1 MKLAWYF
8 SKVNPRFKNR
18 EATQGEF
25 FANDTELRAFVREA
39 VQNSLDARRPG
50 YTGPVSV
57 RIFVSGSK
65 SALSID
71 ASKRYFKGGWD
82 HFHAE
87 GSGLRDAPVR
97 ADNCHFI
104 TYEDS
109 GTTGLTGDVNQ
120 YHEVA
125 DVRNPFYYFFRAEGQ
140 SNKTESGRG
149 RWGLGK
155 FVFPRCSRIRSFF
168 GVTVRYD
175 DRQRLLVGQSIL
187 RSHNIDDK
195 SFTPDGWFGE
205 KPVKDEAAAPVDDQ
219 EFIEQFAEDFCL
231 ERRHDP
237 GLSIV
242 VPFCDERWTPAAV
255 VDAVVQD
262 YFYPILKEDLVV
274 TVEDADTQSVLNAHT
289 LVSVVGQCSDSI
301 REMIQPMLN
310 LTQWALQQNNEPGGV
325 NPKINPTHARNS
337 LIVLS
342 SFAGKATRWNR
353 KAIDDTLFEDMRTTL
368 QNKGRIAVR
377 IPTLVQYK
385 DGLSKRTH
393 FDAFIERA
401 EASPQKRPMFIRDGI
416 VISDVPTR
424 LMRDVYA
431 IVAIDDAPLTS
442 FLGDAENP
450 AHTEWSEETSHFKG
464 KYVNGA
470 ATLRFIRNAVS
481 DLCQMLA
488 EAADDD
494 DPDLLLDVFSVGTG
508 HDQTGRQVEFS
519 SMTSKSSSS
528 TKEWM
533 KILNAKPRKPK
544 TFRLSSRQ
552 GGFRLGSRSDAVDP
566 SQPIEVLVAYDRRG
580 GNPLRKY
587 SMTDFQLDKDPIR
600 IEAKNAL
607 IEIRDPNQLMVYPVS
622 DEFSVVVTGFD
633 VNRDPF
639 LQARN
644 SQETNKAMK
653 ALHGQIAASAGSQ
666 HADSA
671 TAIAHRTVAEA

>member
-1 MKLAWYF
+1 MKLAWHF

-50 YTGPVSV
+50 YNGPVSV
-57 RIFVSGSK
+57 RIFVSGDK
-65 SALSID
+65 SALSTD
-71 ASKRYFKGGWD
+71 AAKRYFKGGWD

-87 GSGLRDAPVR
+87 GSGLRDSPSR
-97 ADNCHFI
+97 DEHCCFI

-125 DVRNPFYYFFRAEGQ
+125 GVRNPFYYFFRAEGQ

-168 GVTVRYD
+168 GVTVRHD
-175 DRQRLLVGQSIL
+175 DSQRLLVGQSIL
-187 RSHNIDDK
+187 RSHNIEDK
-195 SFTPDGWFGE
+195 SFTPDGWFGA
-205 KPVKDEAAAPVDDQ
+205 KPEKDEAAAPVDDQ
-219 EFIEQFAEDFCL
+219 DFIRQFAEDFCL
-231 ERRHDP
+231 ERGHDP

-255 VDAVVQD
+255 VDAIVQD

-274 TVEDADTQSVLNAHT
+274 TVEDADTQTVLNALSLAT
-289 LVSVVGQCSDSI
+289 VVSESADAI
-301 REMIQPMLN
+301 RELIQPLLN
-310 LTQWALQQNNEPGGV
+310 LTQWALHRDDEG
-325 NPKINPTHARNS
+325 S
-337 LIVLS
+337 MIVLS
-342 SFAGKATRWNR
+342 SFAGKATKWSR
-353 KAIDDTLFEDMRTTL
+353 KAIDDRLFEEMRKTL
-368 QNKGRIAVR
+368 NEKGRIAVR
-377 IPTLVQYK
+377 IPALVQYRN
-385 DGLSKRTH
+385 GLSKRTQ
-393 FDAFIERA
+393 FDAYIERA
-401 EASPQKRPMFIRDGI
+401 EGSPQKRPMFIRDGI
-416 VISDVPTR
+416 VISDVRSR

-431 IVAIDDAPLTS
+431 IVAIDDAPLTG

-494 DPDLLLDVFSVGTG
+494 DPELLLDVFSVGTG
-508 HDQTGRQVEFS
+508 HDQPGRPVEFS
-519 SMTSKSSSS
+519 SMTNKGSGAAMDRLKVLS
-528 TKEWM
+528 
-533 KILNAKPRKPK
+533 AKPRRQKS
-544 TFRLSSRQ
+544 FRLSSRQ
-552 GGFRLGSRSDAVDP
+552 GGFRVGSQSDVVEP
-566 SQPIEVLVAYDRRG
+566 RRPVEVLVAYDRRG
-580 GNPLRKY
+580 GSPLKKY
-587 SMTDFQLDKDPIR
+587 STADFCLDQEPIR
-600 IEAKNAL
+600 IESRNAKT
-607 IEIRDPNQLMVYPVS
+607 EIRNGNHLLIYPLA

-633 VNRDPF
+633 GNRDLF

-644 SQETNKAMK
+644 SQQAGKVKAATNTPRLQDA
-653 ALHGQIAASAGSQ
+653 
-666 HADSA
+666 HA
-671 TAIAHRTVAEA
+671 

>member
-1 MKLAWYF
+1 MKLAWHF

-71 ASKRYFKGGWD
+71 GSKRYFKGGWD

-87 GSGLRDAPVR
+87 GSGLRDSPGR
-97 ADNCHFI
+97 DDNCCFI

-125 DVRNPFYYFFRAEGQ
+125 GVRNPFYYFFRAEGQ

-168 GVTVRYD
+168 GVTVRHD

-187 RSHNIDDK
+187 RSHNIEDK

-205 KPVKDEAAAPVDDQ
+205 KPDKDEAAAPVDDQ
-219 EFIEQFAEDFCL
+219 DFIQQFAEDFCL
-231 ERRHDP
+231 ERGHDP

-242 VPFCDERWTPAAV
+242 VPFCDERWTSAAV
-255 VDAVVQD
+255 VDAIVQD

-274 TVEDADTQSVLNAHT
+274 TVEDADTQTVLNAQSLAT
-289 LVSVVGQCSDSI
+289 VVSESADVI
-301 REMIQPMLN
+301 RELIQPLLK
-310 LTQWALQQNNEPGGV
+310 LTQWALHRDDE
-325 NPKINPTHARNS
+325 KS

-342 SFAGKATRWNR
+342 SFAGKATKWNR
-353 KAIDDTLFEDMRTTL
+353 KAIDDRLFEDMRKAL
-368 QNKGRIAVR
+368 QDEGRIAVR
-377 IPTLVQYK
+377 IPALVQYK
-385 DGLSKRTH
+385 NGLSKRTQ

-401 EASPQKRPMFIRDGI
+401 EGSPQKRPMFIRDGI
-416 VISDVPTR
+416 VISDVRSR

-431 IVAIDDAPLTS
+431 IVAIDDAPLTG

-494 DPDLLLDVFSVGTG
+494 DPELLLDVFSVGTG
-508 HDQTGRQVEFS
+508 HDQPGMPVEFS
-519 SMTSKSSSS
+519 SMTNKGGGAAKNRLKVLS
-528 TKEWM
+528 
-533 KILNAKPRKPK
+533 AKPRRQKS
-544 TFRLSSRQ
+544 FRLSSRQ
-552 GGFRLGSRSDAVDP
+552 GGFRVGSLSDVVEP
-566 SQPIEVLVAYDRRG
+566 RRPVEVLVAYDRRG
-580 GNPLRKY
+580 GSPLKKY
-587 SMTDFQLDKDPIR
+587 STEDFRLDQNPIR
-600 IEAKNAL
+600 IESRNATT
-607 IEIRDPNQLMVYPVS
+607 EIRDANHLLIYPLA

-633 VNRDPF
+633 VNRDLF

-644 SQETNKAMK
+644 SPQSNKVTK
-653 ALHGQIAASAGSQ
+653 ATGKPQLQDA
-666 HADSA
+666 
-671 TAIAHRTVAEA
+671 

>member
-1 MKLAWYF
+1 MKLAWHF

-50 YTGPVSV
+50 CTGPVSV

-82 HFHAE
+82 HFHAD
-87 GSGLRDAPVR
+87 GSGLRDSPGR
-97 ADNCHFI
+97 DDNCCFI

-125 DVRNPFYYFFRAEGQ
+125 GVRNPFYYFFRAEGQ

-168 GVTVRYD
+168 GLTVRHD

-187 RSHNIDDK
+187 RSHNIEDK
-195 SFTPDGWFGE
+195 GFTPDGWFGE
-205 KPVKDEAAAPVDDQ
+205 KPDKDEAAAPVDDQ
-219 EFIEQFAEDFCL
+219 NFIQQFEEDFCL
-231 ERRHDP
+231 ERGYDP

-242 VPFCDERWTPAAV
+242 VPFCDERWTTAAV
-255 VDAVVQD
+255 VDAIVQD

-274 TVEDADTQSVLNAHT
+274 TVEDADTQTVLNALSLAT
-289 LVSVVGQCSDSI
+289 VVSECADAI
-301 REMIQPMLN
+301 RELIQPLLN
-310 LTQWALQQNNEPGGV
+310 LTQWALHRDDENA
-325 NPKINPTHARNS
+325 IM
-337 LIVLS
+337 VLCG
-342 SFAGKATRWNR
+342 FAGKGTKWNR
-353 KAIDDTLFEDMRTTL
+353 KSIDDTLFEEMRKAL
-368 QNKGRIAVR
+368 QEKGRIAVR
-377 IPTLVQYK
+377 IPALVQYK
-385 DGLSKRTH
+385 NGLSQRTQ
-393 FDAFIERA
+393 FDACIERA
-401 EASPQKRPMFIRDGI
+401 EGSPQKRPMFIRDGI
-416 VISDVPTR
+416 VISDVRCR

-431 IVAIDDAPLTS
+431 IVAIDDPPLTG

-450 AHTEWSEETSHFKG
+450 AHTEWSEESSHFKG

-494 DPDLLLDVFSVGTG
+494 DPEMLLDVFSVGTS
-508 HDQTGRQVEFS
+508 HDQPGMPVEFS
-519 SMTSKSSSS
+519 SMSSKRGGAAMDRL
-528 TKEWM
+528 KV
-533 KILNAKPRKPK
+533 LNAKPRKRK
-544 TFRLSSRQ
+544 SFRLSSRQ
-552 GGFRLGSRSDAVDP
+552 GGFRVGSLSDVVEP
-566 SQPIEVLVAYDRRG
+566 RRPVEVLVAYDRRG
-580 GNPLRKY
+580 GSPLKKY
-587 SMTDFQLDKDPIR
+587 SAADFRLDRDPIR
-600 IEAKNAL
+600 IESRNATT
-607 IEIRDPNQLMVYPVS
+607 EIRGSNHLLIYPLA
-622 DEFSVVVTGFD
+622 DKFSVVVTGFD
-633 VNRDPF
+633 VNRDLF
-639 LQARN
+639 VQARN
-644 SQETNKAMK
+644 SQESLKATN
-653 ALHGQIAASAGSQ
+653 
-666 HADSA
+666 A
-671 TAIAHRTVAEA
+671 TSTPQLQESHV

>member
-1 MKLAWYF
+1 MKLAWHF

-50 YTGPVSV
+50 YNGPVSV
-57 RIFVSGSK
+57 RIFVSGDK
-65 SALSID
+65 SALSTD
-71 ASKRYFKGGWD
+71 AAKRYFKGGWD
-82 HFHAE
+82 HFHAD
-87 GSGLRDAPVR
+87 GSGLRDSPSR
-97 ADNCHFI
+97 DEHCCFI

-125 DVRNPFYYFFRAEGQ
+125 GVRNPFYYFFRAEGQ

-168 GVTVRYD
+168 GVTVRHD
-175 DRQRLLVGQSIL
+175 DSQRLLVGQSIL
-187 RSHNIDDK
+187 RSHNIEDK
-195 SFTPDGWFGE
+195 SFTPDGWFGA
-205 KPVKDEAAAPVDDQ
+205 KPEKDEAAAPVDDQ
-219 EFIEQFAEDFCL
+219 DFIRQFAEDFCL
-231 ERRHDP
+231 ERGHDP

-255 VDAVVQD
+255 VDAIVQD

-274 TVEDADTQSVLNAHT
+274 TVEDADTQTVLNALSLAT
-289 LVSVVGQCSDSI
+289 VVSESADAI
-301 REMIQPMLN
+301 RELIQPLLN
-310 LTQWALQQNNEPGGV
+310 LTQWALHRDDEG
-325 NPKINPTHARNS
+325 S
-337 LIVLS
+337 MIVLS
-342 SFAGKATRWNR
+342 SFAGKATKWSR
-353 KAIDDTLFEDMRTTL
+353 KAIDDRLFEEMRKTL
-368 QNKGRIAVR
+368 NEKGRIAVR
-377 IPTLVQYK
+377 IPALVQYRN
-385 DGLSKRTH
+385 GLSKRTQ
-393 FDAFIERA
+393 FDAYIERA
-401 EASPQKRPMFIRDGI
+401 EGSPQKRPMFIRDGI
-416 VISDVPTR
+416 VISDVRSR

-431 IVAIDDAPLTS
+431 IVAIDDAPLTG

-494 DPDLLLDVFSVGTG
+494 DPELLLDVFSVGTG
-508 HDQTGRQVEFS
+508 HDQPGRPVEFS
-519 SMTSKSSSS
+519 SMTNKGSGAAMDRLKVLS
-528 TKEWM
+528 
-533 KILNAKPRKPK
+533 AKPRRQKS
-544 TFRLSSRQ
+544 FRLSSRQ
-552 GGFRLGSRSDAVDP
+552 GGFRVGSQSDVVEP
-566 SQPIEVLVAYDRRG
+566 RRPVEVLVAYDRRG
-580 GNPLRKY
+580 GSPLKKY
-587 SMTDFQLDKDPIR
+587 STADFCLDQEPIR
-600 IEAKNAL
+600 IESRNAKT
-607 IEIRDPNQLMVYPVS
+607 EIRNGNHLLIYPLA

-633 VNRDPF
+633 GNRDLF

-644 SQETNKAMK
+644 SQQAGKVKAATNTPRLQDA
-653 ALHGQIAASAGSQ
+653 
-666 HADSA
+666 HA
-671 TAIAHRTVAEA
+671 

>member
-1 MKLAWYF
+1 LIKGVWTPFINKSNMKLAWHF

-25 FANDTELRAFVREA
+25 FTNDTELRAFVREA
-39 VQNSLDARRPG
+39 IQNSLDARLPG

-65 SALSID
+65 SALSTE

-87 GSGLRDAPVR
+87 GSGLRDSPGR
-97 ADNCHFI
+97 DESCCFI

-109 GTTGLTGDVNQ
+109 GTTGLTGDVDQ
-120 YHEVA
+120 YHEVPG
-125 DVRNPFYYFFRAEGQ
+125 VRNPFYYFFRAEGQ

-168 GVTVRYD
+168 GVTVRHD
-175 DRQRLLVGQSIL
+175 DCQRLLVGQSIL
-187 RSHNIDDK
+187 RSHNIEDK

-205 KPVKDEAAAPVDDQ
+205 KPEKDEAAAPVDDQ
-219 EFIEQFAEDFCL
+219 DFIQQFAEDFCL
-231 ERRHDP
+231 ERGHDS

-255 VDAVVQD
+255 VDAIVQD

-274 TVEDADTQSVLNAHT
+274 TVEDADTQTVLNAQSLAT
-289 LVSVVGQCSDSI
+289 FVSESADVI
-301 REMIQPMLN
+301 RELIQPLLN
-310 LTQWALQQNNEPGGV
+310 LTQWALHRDDE
-325 NPKINPTHARNS
+325 KS

-342 SFAGKATRWNR
+342 SFAGKATKWSR
-353 KAIDDTLFEDMRTTL
+353 KAIDDRLFEDMRKTL
-368 QNKGRIAVR
+368 LEEGRIAVR
-377 IPTLVQYK
+377 IPALVQYRN
-385 DGLSKRTH
+385 GLSKSTQ
-393 FDAFIERA
+393 FDAYIERA
-401 EASPQKRPMFIRDGI
+401 EGSPQKRPMFIRDGI
-416 VISDVPTR
+416 VISDVRSR

-431 IVAIDDAPLTS
+431 IVAIDDAPLTG

-494 DPDLLLDVFSVGTG
+494 DPELLLDVFHVGTG
-508 HDQTGRQVEFS
+508 HDQPGMPVEFS
-519 SMTSKSSSS
+519 SMTNQGGGAAKDRL
-528 TKEWM
+528 KV
-533 KILNAKPRKPK
+533 LNAKPRKQK
-544 TFRLSSRQ
+544 SFRLSSRQ
-552 GGFRLGSRSDAVDP
+552 GGFRVGSLPDVVEPRRPV
-566 SQPIEVLVAYDRRG
+566 EVLVAYDRRG
-580 GNPLRKY
+580 GSPLKKFSTADFRLDQNP
-587 SMTDFQLDKDPIR
+587 IH
-600 IEAKNAL
+600 IESRNAI
-607 IEIRDPNQLMVYPVS
+607 IEIRDANHLLIYPLA
-622 DEFSVVVTGFD
+622 DEYSVVVTGFD
-633 VNRDPF
+633 LNRDLF

-644 SQETNKAMK
+644 CQQANNAMK
-653 ALHGQIAASAGSQ
+653 AASSPQLQAG
-666 HADSA
+666 HA
-671 TAIAHRTVAEA
+671 

>member
-1 MKLAWYF
+1 MKLAWHF

-39 VQNSLDARRPG
+39 VQNSLDARCPG
-50 YTGPVSV
+50 RTGPVFV

-65 SALSID
+65 SALSLD
-71 ASKRYFKGGWD
+71 TAKRYFRGGWD
-82 HFHAE
+82 HFQAV
-87 GSGLRDAPVR
+87 GSGLRDAPDR
-97 ADNCHFI
+97 TENCQFI
-104 TYEDS
+104 TYEDFS
-109 GTTGLTGDVNQ
+109 TTGLTGDIHQ
-120 YHEVA
+120 YHEVTG
-125 DVRNPFYYFFRAEGQ
+125 VRNSFYYFFRAEGQ

-168 GVTVRYD
+168 GVTVRHD
-175 DRQRLLVGQSIL
+175 DQRRLLVGQSIL
-187 RSHNIDDK
+187 RSHNIGEK
-195 SFTPDGWFGE
+195 SYTPDGWFGQKPE
-205 KPVKDEAAAPVDDQ
+205 KDTAAVPVEDP

-231 ERRHDP
+231 ERGRDP

-255 VDAVVQD
+255 VDAIVQD

-274 TVEDADTQSVLNAHT
+274 TVEDADTQTVLNT
-289 LVSVVGQCSDSI
+289 LTLATVVSECGDAI
-301 REMIQPMLN
+301 RESITPLLN
-310 LTQWALQQNNEPGGV
+310 LTQWAFQQQNEPGDV
-325 NPKINPTHARNS
+325 SFVAEAAHNVNS

-342 SFAGKATRWNR
+342 SFAGKATKWNR
-353 KAIDDTLFEDMRTTL
+353 KAIDDSLFDQLRSAL
-368 QNKGRIAVR
+368 HQNGRIAVR
-377 IPTLVQYK
+377 IPALVQYRN
-385 DGLSKRTH
+385 GLSTRTH

-401 EASPQKRPMFIRDGI
+401 EGSPQKRPMFIRDGI
-416 VISDVPTR
+416 VISDVRSR

-431 IVAIDDAPLTS
+431 IVAIDDVPLTG

-470 ATLRFIRNAVS
+470 VTLRFIRNAVS

-494 DPDLLLDVFSVGTG
+494 DPELLLDVFSVGTG
-508 HDQTGRQVEFS
+508 NNRPGMQVEFS
-519 SMTSKSSSS
+519 SMTSKGNRPINERLKMLSGS
-528 TKEWM
+528 
-533 KILNAKPRKPK
+533 PRRQK

-552 GGFRLGSRSDAVDP
+552 GGFRLGSRPDAVNP
-566 SQPIEVLVAYDRRG
+566 RQPVEVLVAYDRRG
-580 GNPLRKY
+580 GSPLRKY
-587 SMTDFQLDKDPIR
+587 SVTDFRLDQKPIR
-600 IEAKNAL
+600 IEVNNAR
-607 IEIRDPNQLMVYPVS
+607 IEIRDPNQLLVYPQT

-633 VNRDPF
+633 LNRDLF

-644 SQETNKAMK
+644 SPASRDTMEPAEM
-653 ALHGQIAASAGSQ
+653 QISVAG
-666 HADSA
+666 D
-671 TAIAHRTVAEA
+671 

>member
-1 MKLAWYF
+1 MKLAWHF

-50 YTGPVSV
+50 YSGPVSV

-71 ASKRYFKGGWD
+71 GAKRYFKGGWD

-87 GSGLRDAPVR
+87 GSGLRDAPGR
-97 ADNCHFI
+97 DEDCHFI

-109 GTTGLTGDVNQ
+109 GTTGLTGDVDQ

-125 DVRNPFYYFFRAEGQ
+125 GVRNPFYYFFRAEGQ

-168 GVTVRYD
+168 GVTVRHD

-187 RSHNIDDK
+187 RSHNIDDR
-195 SFTPDGWFGE
+195 SYTPDGWFGQ
-205 KPVKDEAAAPVDDQ
+205 KPDKDEAAAPVDDQ
-219 EFIEQFAEDFCL
+219 DFIQQFAEDFCL
-231 ERRHDP
+231 ERGHDP

-242 VPFCDERWTPAAV
+242 VPFCDGRWTPAAV
-255 VDAVVQD
+255 VDAIVQD

-274 TVEDADTQSVLNAHT
+274 TVEDADTQTVLNAQT
-289 LVSVVGQCSDSI
+289 LVTVVSESADVV
-301 REMIQPMLN
+301 REMIQPLLH
-310 LTQWALQQNNEPGGV
+310 LTQWALQQHGE
-325 NPKINPTHARNS
+325 NS

-342 SFAGKATRWNR
+342 SFAGKATSWNR
-353 KAIDDTLFEDMRTTL
+353 KAIEDGLFEGMKKAL
-368 QNKGRIAVR
+368 QENGRIAVR
-377 IPTLVQYK
+377 IPTLVQYQN
-385 DGLSKRTH
+385 GLSKRTQ
-393 FDAFIERA
+393 FDAYIERA
-401 EASPQKRPMFIRDGI
+401 EGSPQKRPMFIRDGI
-416 VISDVPTR
+416 VISDVRCR

-431 IVAIDDAPLTS
+431 IVAIDDAPLTG

-488 EAADDD
+488 EAGDGDDSE
-494 DPDLLLDVFSVGTG
+494 LLLDVFSVGTG
-508 HDQTGRQVEFS
+508 HDQRGLPVEFS
-519 SMTSKSSSS
+519 SMTSKNSSAALERL
-528 TKEWM
+528 KV
-533 KILNAKPRKPK
+533 LNAKPRRQKS
-544 TFRLSSRQ
+544 FRLTSRQ
-552 GGFRLGSRSDAVDP
+552 GGFRVGSRSDAVDP
-566 SQPIEVLVAYDRRG
+566 RQPVEVLVAYDRRG
-580 GNPLRKY
+580 GSPLKKY
-587 SMTDFQLDKDPIR
+587 STADFRLDHHPIR
-600 IEAKNAL
+600 IEAENAL
-607 IEIRDPNQLMVYPVS
+607 TEIHDGNQLFVYPLA
-622 DEFSVVVTGFD
+622 DDFSVVVTGFD
-633 VNRDPF
+633 INRDLF

-644 SQETNKAMK
+644 SQEREP
-653 ALHGQIAASAGSQ
+653 AAKPTPRPRLFDAP
-666 HADSA
+666 
-671 TAIAHRTVAEA
+671 V

>member
-1 MKLAWYF
+1 MKLTWHF

-50 YTGPVSV
+50 HTGPVSV

-71 ASKRYFKGGWD
+71 GSKRYFKGGWD

-87 GSGLRDAPVR
+87 GSGLRDSPGR
-97 ADNCHFI
+97 DDNCCFI

-125 DVRNPFYYFFRAEGQ
+125 GVRNPFYYFFRAEGQ

-168 GVTVRYD
+168 GVTVRHD

-187 RSHNIDDK
+187 RSHNIEDK

-205 KPVKDEAAAPVDDQ
+205 KPDKDEAAAPVDDQ
-219 EFIEQFAEDFCL
+219 DFIQQFAEDFCL
-231 ERRHDP
+231 ERGHDP

-242 VPFCDERWTPAAV
+242 VPFCDERWTSAAV
-255 VDAVVQD
+255 VDAIVQD

-274 TVEDADTQSVLNAHT
+274 TVEDADTQTVLNAQSLAT
-289 LVSVVGQCSDSI
+289 VVSESADVI
-301 REMIQPMLN
+301 RELIQPLLK
-310 LTQWALQQNNEPGGV
+310 LTQWALHRDDE
-325 NPKINPTHARNS
+325 KS

-342 SFAGKATRWNR
+342 SFAGKATKWNR
-353 KAIDDTLFEDMRTTL
+353 KAIDDRLFDDMRKAL
-368 QNKGRIAVR
+368 QDEGRIAVR
-377 IPTLVQYK
+377 IPALVQYK
-385 DGLSKRTH
+385 NGLSKRTQ

-401 EASPQKRPMFIRDGI
+401 EGSLQKRPMFIRDGI
-416 VISDVPTR
+416 VISDVRSR

-431 IVAIDDAPLTS
+431 IVAIDDAPLTG

-494 DPDLLLDVFSVGTG
+494 DPELLLDVFSVGTG
-508 HDQTGRQVEFS
+508 HDQPGVPVEFS
-519 SMTSKSSSS
+519 SMTNKGGGAAKNRLKVLS
-528 TKEWM
+528 
-533 KILNAKPRKPK
+533 AKPRTQKS
-544 TFRLSSRQ
+544 FRLSSRQ
-552 GGFRLGSRSDAVDP
+552 GGFRVGSLSDVVEP
-566 SQPIEVLVAYDRRG
+566 RRPVEVLVAYDRRG
-580 GNPLRKY
+580 GNPLKKY
-587 SMTDFQLDKDPIR
+587 ATEDFRLDQNPIR
-600 IEAKNAL
+600 IESRNATT
-607 IEIRDPNQLMVYPVS
+607 EIRDANHLLIYPLA

-633 VNRDPF
+633 VNRDLF

-644 SQETNKAMK
+644 SPQSNKVTQTTNTPQLQDAR
-653 ALHGQIAASAGSQ
+653 A
-666 HADSA
+666 
-671 TAIAHRTVAEA
+671 

>member
-1 MKLAWYF
+1 MKLAWHF

-50 YTGPVSV
+50 YNGPVSV
-57 RIFVSGSK
+57 RIFVSGDK
-65 SALSID
+65 SALSTD
-71 ASKRYFKGGWD
+71 AAKRYFKGGWD

-87 GSGLRDAPVR
+87 GSGLRDSPSR
-97 ADNCHFI
+97 DEHCCFI

-125 DVRNPFYYFFRAEGQ
+125 GVRNPFYYFFRAEGQ

-168 GVTVRYD
+168 GVTVRHD
-175 DRQRLLVGQSIL
+175 DSQRLLVGQSIL
-187 RSHNIDDK
+187 RSHNIEDK
-195 SFTPDGWFGE
+195 SFTPDGWFGA
-205 KPVKDEAAAPVDDQ
+205 KPEKDEAAAPVDDQ
-219 EFIEQFAEDFCL
+219 DFIQQFAEDFCL
-231 ERRHDP
+231 ERGHDP

-255 VDAVVQD
+255 VDAIVQD

-274 TVEDADTQSVLNAHT
+274 TVEDADTQTVLNALSLAT
-289 LVSVVGQCSDSI
+289 VVSESADAI
-301 REMIQPMLN
+301 RELIQPLLN
-310 LTQWALQQNNEPGGV
+310 LTQWALHRDDEG
-325 NPKINPTHARNS
+325 S
-337 LIVLS
+337 MIVLS
-342 SFAGKATRWNR
+342 SFAGKATKWSR
-353 KAIDDTLFEDMRTTL
+353 KAIDDRLFEEMRKTL
-368 QNKGRIAVR
+368 NEKGRIAVR
-377 IPTLVQYK
+377 IPALVQYRN
-385 DGLSKRTH
+385 GLSKRTQ
-393 FDAFIERA
+393 FDAYIERA
-401 EASPQKRPMFIRDGI
+401 EGSPQKRPMFIRDGI
-416 VISDVPTR
+416 VISDVRSR

-431 IVAIDDAPLTS
+431 IVAIDDAPLTG

-494 DPDLLLDVFSVGTG
+494 DPELLLDVFSVGTG
-508 HDQTGRQVEFS
+508 HDQPGRPVEFS
-519 SMTSKSSSS
+519 SMTNKGSGAAMDRLKVLS
-528 TKEWM
+528 
-533 KILNAKPRKPK
+533 AKPRRQKS
-544 TFRLSSRQ
+544 FRLSSRQ
-552 GGFRLGSRSDAVDP
+552 GGFRVGSQSDVVEP
-566 SQPIEVLVAYDRRG
+566 RRPVEVLVAYDRRG
-580 GNPLRKY
+580 GSPLKKY
-587 SMTDFQLDKDPIR
+587 STADFCLDQEPIR
-600 IEAKNAL
+600 IESRNAKT
-607 IEIRDPNQLMVYPVS
+607 EIRNGNHLLIYPLA

-633 VNRDPF
+633 GNRDLF

-644 SQETNKAMK
+644 SQQAGKVKAATNTPRLQDA
-653 ALHGQIAASAGSQ
+653 
-666 HADSA
+666 HA
-671 TAIAHRTVAEA
+671 

>member
-1 MKLAWYF
+1 MIRGRPNMKLTWHF

-39 VQNSLDARRPG
+39 VQNSMDARRAG
-50 YTGPVSV
+50 NLGPVSV

-87 GSGLRDAPVR
+87 GSGLRDSPGR
-97 ADNCHFI
+97 DDNCCFI

-109 GTTGLTGDVNQ
+109 GTTGLTGDVHQ

-125 DVRNPFYYFFRAEGQ
+125 GVRNPFYYFFRAEGQ

-168 GVTVRYD
+168 GVTVRHD

-205 KPVKDEAAAPVDDQ
+205 KPEKDAAATPVDDPD
-219 EFIEQFAEDFCL
+219 FIQQFAQDFCL
-231 ERRHDP
+231 ERGHDP

-255 VDAVVQD
+255 VDAIVQD
-262 YFYPILKEDLVV
+262 YFYPILKDDLVV
-274 TVEDADTQSVLNAHT
+274 TVEDADTQTVLNAQSLAT
-289 LVSVVGQCSDSI
+289 VVSESADAI
-301 REMIQPMLN
+301 RDVIQPLLN
-310 LTQWALQQNNEPGGV
+310 LTQWALHRTDE
-325 NPKINPTHARNS
+325 KS
-337 LIVLS
+337 LIVLN
-342 SFAGKATRWNR
+342 SFMGKATKWNR
-353 KAIDDTLFEDMRTTL
+353 KSIDDRLFEGMRRTL
-368 QNKGRIAVR
+368 SEAGRIAVR
-377 IPTLVQYK
+377 IPAIVQYK
-385 DGLSKRTH
+385 NGLSKRTQ
-393 FDAFIERA
+393 FDAYIERA
-401 EASPQKRPMFIRDGI
+401 EGSAQKRPMFIRDGI
-416 VISDVPTR
+416 VISDVRSR

-431 IVAIDDAPLTS
+431 IVAIDDAPLTG

-494 DPDLLLDVFSVGTG
+494 DPELLLDVFSVGTG
-508 HDQTGRQVEFS
+508 KDQRGISVQFS
-519 SMTSKSSSS
+519 SMTNKGGEAAIDRL
-528 TKEWM
+528 KV
-533 KILNAKPRKPK
+533 LNTKPRKHK
-544 TFRLSSRQ
+544 SFRLSSRQ
-552 GGFRLGSRSDAVDP
+552 GGFRVGSLSDVVEP
-566 SQPIEVLVAYDRRG
+566 RRPVEVLIAYDRRG
-580 GNPLRKY
+580 GNPLKKY
-587 SMTDFQLDKDPIR
+587 SNSDFQLDQNPIC
-600 IEAKNAL
+600 IEAKNA
-607 IEIRDPNQLMVYPVS
+607 ITEIRGANHLVIYPLA

-633 VNRDPF
+633 FNRDLF

-644 SQETNKAMK
+644 SQPSNKVM
-653 ALHGQIAASAGSQ
+653 Q
-666 HADSA
+666 A
-671 TAIAHRTVAEA
+671 TSTPQLQDV